1 MYKLTIVFLVGF
13 IPQLGWAFQQ
23 NDSLKVELDEVVVVG
38 YEGNRSIM
46 ETPASISSIK
56 TEQLFLFDS
65 HTFLTGMNSL
75 PGIRMEERAPGSYRV
90 SIRGSSLRSPFG
102 VRNVKVY
109 WNGLPFTEPT
119 GSTALNL
126 LGTENISSAEIIK
139 GPAGSVYGAGNGGV
153 LLLSNAP
160 AANATQVETSGSV
173 GSFGAMRYAA
183 KYIKKMDG
191 GLLQYSYAKQKSD
204 GYRAQSFF
212 DRETIA
218 ANGRFTLSPR
228 SLVQVT
234 MLYSDLKY
242 GIPGG
247 LNEQQ
252 FEENPNQARSG
263 SVEKNSGINHES
275 VNLGATLSY
284 QILPKVDVISSVFTS
299 LSTFDNP
306 FLFDYKRESRKSGGL
321 RSRIYYSTSIAGVST
336 KITAGSEFQLGET
349 AAQNY
354 GNDAGKISSLNFDD
368 DIRIKSALY
377 FASVELDLKREFY
390 LTLGASYNNLR
401 YDIER
406 LVTNVT
412 DDTTGFYRTDFS
424 PQILPRIGLVK
435 KFNPD
440 LTVHASVSFGFS
452 PPTVE
457 EVRTNEGSINLAL
470 APEKGTNFEVGVRGD
485 FWENRFVY
493 DAVFFYFKLN
503 DAIVQQET
511 PRGTDIF
518 RNAGSTY
525 QTGFELSTSAI
536 LMRNPDWLITQVEL
550 KNALTLN
557 QFYFNNYTTSGGD
570 FSGNELTGVA
580 PATSNTTLTLE
591 TRLGVFL
598 NVGHYYTGKIP
609 LNDANSVYASPT
621 HLVKLN
627 SGFNIQLMEALQAKV
642 SVSIDNLLDEKYSLG
657 YDINAFGGRYYQPAP
672 SRNWLAGLQL
682 RYVF

>member
-1 MYKLTIVFLVGF
+1 MYKLIIVFLVGL

-23 NDSLKVELDEVVVVG
+23 NDSLKLELDEVVVVG

-56 TEQLFLFDS
+56 TDQLFLFDT
-65 HTFLTGMNSL
+65 HTFLAGMNSL

-153 LLLSNAP
+153 LLLNNIP
-160 AANATQVETSGSV
+160 TTNDTQVETSGSV
-173 GSFGAMRYAA
+173 GSFGAMRYDA

-191 GLLQYSYAKQKSD
+191 GILQYSYAKQKSD

-228 SLVQVT
+228 SLVQIT

-247 LNEQQ
+247 LNELQ
-252 FEENPNQARSG
+252 FEDNPKQARSG

-321 RSRIYYSTSIAGVST
+321 RSRIYYSTSVAGVST
-336 KITAGSEFQLGET
+336 KITAGSEFQIGET

-377 FASVELDLKREFY
+377 FASVELDLKHDFY

-424 PQILPRIGLVK
+424 PQIVPRIGLVK

-440 LTVHASVSFGFS
+440 LSIHASVSFGFS

-503 DAIVQQET
+503 EAIVQQET

-518 RNAGSTY
+518 RNAGSTN
-525 QTGFELSTSAI
+525 QTGFELSTAAI
-536 LMRNPDWLITQVEL
+536 LMRNPEWVITQIEL

-627 SGFNIQLMEALQAKV
+627 SGFNIQLMEALQAKI
-642 SVSIDNLLDEKYSLG
+642 SVSLDNLLDEKYSLG